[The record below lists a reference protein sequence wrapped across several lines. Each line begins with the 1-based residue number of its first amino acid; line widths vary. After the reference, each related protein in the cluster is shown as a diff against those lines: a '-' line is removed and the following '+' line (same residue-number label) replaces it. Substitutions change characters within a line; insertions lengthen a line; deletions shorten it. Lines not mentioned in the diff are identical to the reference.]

1 MASHNKRLERQRW
14 DMAYWISNLLSI
26 HTRHPVQPYELMKP
40 FINSIDAEKE
50 RADAKEFFAN
60 FYKERREL
68 EEQRKEE

>member
-40 FINSIDAEKE
+40 FINSIDA
-50 RADAKEFFAN
+50 RADAKEFFDN